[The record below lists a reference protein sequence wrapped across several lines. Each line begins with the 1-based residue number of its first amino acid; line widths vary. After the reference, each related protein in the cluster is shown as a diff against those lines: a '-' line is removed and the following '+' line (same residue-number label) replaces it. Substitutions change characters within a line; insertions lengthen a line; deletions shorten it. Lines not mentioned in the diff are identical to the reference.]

1 MNVVEQLP
9 SNAQQIQFSL
19 LRLKNWPDL
28 PQLPAE
34 EVVDLAR
41 VCALLSLRATAGVII
56 ARILDLPKER
66 VQQVLLQL
74 HAMDCLNLQSQPAA
88 TTAAQSE
95 AASAA
100 NDSVAPPENSFITK
114 IWQRLAA
121 KN

>member
-1 MNVVEQLP
+1 MNVVEQAP
-9 SNAQQIQFSL
+9 SSAHQIQFSL

-28 PQLPAE
+28 PQLPTE
-34 EVVDLAR
+34 EVVDMAR

-74 HAMDCLNLQSQPAA
+74 HAQGCLNLQDQPAA
-88 TTAAQSE
+88 TAAAQPA

-100 NDSVAPPENSFITK
+100 NDSVAPPENSFISK